1 MKNNL
6 RVTIRKAGTSDKK
19 FLWQLRNKPYV
30 FKYSR
35 VSKPVKWQ
43 EHINWITPILEGESN
58 KELFIISADGAP
70 AGQLRFDYGD
80 NKEAEIS
87 ISLLKEFWGKGIAKR
102 AIRSGVRRLEK
113 QGKVKTILAEIGKDN
128 VGSIELFEKLNF
140 VFNNSKGLW
149 LDYSLILNRER
160 I

>member
-6 RVTIRKAGTSDKK
+6 RVTIRKAGAGNKK

-43 EHINWITPILEGESN
+43 EHINWITPILKGESN
-58 KELFIISADGAP
+58 KELFIISADGVP

-80 NKEAEIS
+80 NKKAEIS
-87 ISLLKEFWGKGIAKR
+87 ISLLEEFWGKGIARR
-102 AIRSGVRRLEK
+102 AIRSGVRRLER
-113 QGKVKTILAEIGKDN
+113 QGKIKTILAEISKDN
-128 VGSIELFEKLNF
+128 IGSIKLFEKLNF
-140 VFNNSKGLW
+140 VFSSRKGGW
-149 LDYSLILNRER
+149 LDYILILDKEC